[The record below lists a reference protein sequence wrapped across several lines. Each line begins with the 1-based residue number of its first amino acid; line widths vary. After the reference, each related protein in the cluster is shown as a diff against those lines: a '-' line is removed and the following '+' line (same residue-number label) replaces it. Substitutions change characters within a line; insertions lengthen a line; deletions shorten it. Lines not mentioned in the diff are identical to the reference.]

1 MSSVFFRKNF
11 MTQSLYTAEY
21 IHFRKLLRRA
31 REDAGLTQTEL
42 ARRLN
47 KPQSY
52 VYKNESGERRVDI
65 TEYLD
70 IMQALNKHPGEIMDA
85 LWKMYK

>member
-1 MSSVFFRKNF
+1 

-31 REDAGLTQTEL
+31 HEDAGLTQTEF

-70 IMQALNKHPGEIMDA
+70 IMQVLNKHPGEIMDA

>member
-1 MSSVFFRKNF
+1 
-11 MTQSLYTAEY
+11 MTQSLYTPEY

-31 REDAGLTQTEL
+31 REDAGLTQTDL

-70 IMQALNKHPGEIMDA
+70 IMQALNKHPGEILDT